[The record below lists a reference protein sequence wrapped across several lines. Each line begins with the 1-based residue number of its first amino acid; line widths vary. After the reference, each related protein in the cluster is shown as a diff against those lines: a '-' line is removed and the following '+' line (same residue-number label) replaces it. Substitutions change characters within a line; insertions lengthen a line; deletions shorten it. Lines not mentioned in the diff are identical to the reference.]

1 MDCIYYVGPTTLYRL
16 KNQKGHIR
24 IIEYQEFRDEYNAS
38 RKALHSVEKNWKIC
52 RNIQINIVLGNNRQA
67 NI

>member
-38 RKALHSVEKNWKIC
+38 RKALHSVEKN
-52 RNIQINIVLGNNRQA
+52 
-67 NI
+67 

>member
-16 KNQKGHIR
+16 KNQKGIR

-38 RKALHSVEKNWKIC
+38 RKALHSVEKN
-52 RNIQINIVLGNNRQA
+52 
-67 NI
+67 

>member
-1 MDCIYYVGPTTLYRL
+1 MDCIYYVGPTTLYRF

-38 RKALHSVEKNWKIC
+38 HKALHSVEKKLKNLQQYSNQYST
-52 RNIQINIVLGNNRQA
+52 R
-67 NI
+67 

>member
-24 IIEYQEFRDEYNAS
+24 IIEYQEFRDEAA
-38 RKALHSVEKNWKIC
+38 RPCIVWKKTEKFAAIFKSI
-52 RNIQINIVLGNNRQA
+52 
-67 NI
+67 